1 MKQIMNT
8 PLRYDLIER
17 EKRNH
22 DLNSSRT
29 NDGNLKELIIDR
41 FRYKPIDLLIKHFP
55 SFVSLKVILFFRSSW
70 LIVVTNY
77 RIICIWRNAVG
88 INEAS
93 FRMHAVFNIM
103 QMLAIALTISIS
115 SISFFFIFFFFI
127 FFIDIDSIL
136 SESIIRQAFLRI
148 EFKTIMKIRERRN
161 DNCRLIRE
169 IVLFYYLNT
178 NRNKERILIILTWLD
193 GRPSCAHKDCNPP
206 RTLLARS
213 FSSPPVPTRRY
224 WTCCGLDRNW
234 ND

>member
-1 MKQIMNT
+1 MIRISRKKRWRGGVKGGEKRGGVINYHSIQMKQIMNT

-115 SISFFFIFFFFI
+115 SISFFFIFFFFYI
-127 FFIDIDSIL
+127 FHWHRFDS
-136 SESIIRQAFLRI
+136 F
-148 EFKTIMKIRERRN
+148 REYN
-161 DNCRLIRE
+161 
-169 IVLFYYLNT
+169 
-178 NRNKERILIILTWLD
+178 
-193 GRPSCAHKDCNPP
+193 
-206 RTLLARS
+206 
-213 FSSPPVPTRRY
+213 
-224 WTCCGLDRNW
+224 
-234 ND
+234 